1 MDTNDRYVVREEAG
15 MGGVYG
21 YVVDTRTGEDLCPA
35 EEHEAPEDASVYRT
49 FEPLLAEM
57 NRLARMVDE
66 LKARVRELERPEES
80 APCHFCDGPYGCQ
93 CHTR

>member
-1 MDTNDRYVVREEAG
+1 MVREEAG
-15 MGGVYG
+15 MGGVHG

-57 NRLARMVDE
+57 NRLARKVDE
-66 LKARVRELERPEES
+66 LSAHVRKMRGPLKPPAEDER
-80 APCHFCDGPYGCQ
+80 
-93 CHTR
+93 